1 MLLFPIDIA
10 ERFPEQKKE
19 KKPLCT
25 TTEKGGSYMANR
37 TTVNRTFKS
46 TVFIMVFED
55 KKNLLELYNAMT
67 GKHYTDPEQ
76 LEINTLE
83 NAVYMSMKNDLSFL
97 IDGRLSL
104 YEHQSTYNPNLPLR
118 FLIYI
123 SQLYAGM
130 TRNENLYGTKVVQIP
145 PPEFVIFYN
154 GEKDMPEETHLRL
167 SDMYRLKVEN
177 PKLQLEAVMLN
188 ISGSNNSRL
197 KEACRTLKDYAVY
210 TDKIR
215 LYSKEQTL
223 EDAVEKA
230 IDECI
235 EENVLKDFLT
245 KHRAEAKAMS
255 IFEYDQEKHIR
266 QEREEAWEE
275 GHAEGRTSGLKL
287 AETIFRL
294 FREGKTI
301 DEISARCNFPAEQ
314 IRELLG
320 QEK

>member
-10 ERFPEQKKE
+10 ERF
-19 KKPLCT
+19 
-25 TTEKGGSYMANR
+25 
-37 TTVNRTFKS
+37 
-46 TVFIMVFED
+46 
-55 KKNLLELYNAMT
+55 LEL
-67 GKHYTDPEQ
+67 

-154 GEKDMPEETHLRL
+154 GEKDMPEETLLRL
-167 SDMYRLKVEN
+167 SDMYRIKVEN
-177 PKLQLEAVMLN
+177 PKLELEAVMLN

-215 LYSKEQTL
+215 LYSKEQPL
-223 EDAVEKA
+223 AEAVERA

-235 EENVLKDFLT
+235 AEDVLKDFLT

-275 GHAEGRTSGLKL
+275 GRASGLQEGRASGLQEGQASGLKL
-287 AETIFRL
+287 AEMIFRL

-301 DEISARCNFPAEQ
+301 EEISADCNLPAEQ